1 MAISAYIFV
10 ECAAGMAKDV
20 VGKIAE
26 IEGVKSCHAITGPF
40 DVIAL
45 VESSDVRTL
54 GDFSVSKIQGIPGV
68 IRTETNVII
77 D

>member
-10 ECAAGMAKDV
+10 ECAAGTAKDV
-20 VGKIAE
+20 AGKIAAL
-26 IEGVKSCHAITGPF
+26 EGVRSCHTITGPF
-40 DVIAL
+40 DVIVL
-45 VESSDVRTL
+45 VESSDVRSL
-54 GDFSVSKIQGIPGV
+54 GDFSVSKIQAIPGV

>member
-1 MAISAYIFV
+1 MTISAYIFV

-20 VGKIAE
+20 AGKMAE
-26 IEGVKSCHAITGPF
+26 LEGVKSCHAITGPF
-40 DVIAL
+40 DVIVL
-45 VESSDVRTL
+45 VEASDVHAL
-54 GDFSVSKIQGIPGV
+54 GDFSVSGVQAIPGV

>member
-10 ECAAGMAKDV
+10 ECAAGTAKDV
-20 VGKIAE
+20 AGKVGQL
-26 IEGVKSCHAITGPF
+26 EGVKSCHAITGPF
-40 DVIAL
+40 DVIVL

-54 GDFSVSKIQGIPGV
+54 GDFSVSKIQSIPGV

>member
-20 VGKIAE
+20 VRKIAE
-26 IEGVKSCHAITGPF
+26 IKGVKSCHAITGPF

>member
-20 VGKIAE
+20 ARKIAE

-54 GDFSVSKIQGIPGV
+54 GDFSVTKIQGIPGV

>member
-10 ECAAGMAKDV
+10 ECTAGTAKDV
-20 VGKIAE
+20 AGKIAQLD
-26 IEGVKSCHAITGPF
+26 GVKSCHAITGPF
-40 DVIAL
+40 DVIVL
-45 VESSDVRTL
+45 VESLDVRAL
-54 GDFSVSKIQGIPGV
+54 GDFSVSKIQAIPGV

>member
-1 MAISAYIFV
+1 MAISAYVFV
-10 ECAAGMAKDV
+10 ECAAGMARDV
-20 VGKIAE
+20 AGKIAE
-26 IEGVKSCHAITGPF
+26 LEGVRSCHAITGPF

-45 VESSDVRTL
+45 VESPDVRTL

-68 IRTETNVII
+68 IRTETNIII

>member
-20 VGKIAE
+20 AGKIAGM
-26 IEGVKSCHAITGPF
+26 EGVKSCHAITGPF
-40 DVIAL
+40 DVIVL

>member
-1 MAISAYIFV
+1 MAISAYVFV
-10 ECAAGMAKDV
+10 ECAAGMARDV
-20 VGKIAE
+20 AGKIADL
-26 IEGVKSCHAITGPF
+26 EGVRSSHAITGPF

-45 VESSDVRTL
+45 VESPDVRTL

-68 IRTETNVII
+68 IRTETNIII

>member
-1 MAISAYIFV
+1 
-10 ECAAGMAKDV
+10 MAKDV
-20 VGKIAE
+20 ARKIAE

-54 GDFSVSKIQGIPGV
+54 GDFSVTKIQGIPGV

>member
-10 ECAAGMAKDV
+10 ECTAGMAKDV
-20 VGKIAE
+20 EEKISQLD
-26 IEGVKSCHAITGPF
+26 GVISCHAITGPV

-45 VESSDVRTL
+45 VESPDVRTL
-54 GDFSVSKIQGIPGV
+54 GNFSVSKIQAIPGV

>member
-10 ECAAGMAKDV
+10 ECTAGMAKDV
-20 VGKIAE
+20 ARKIAE
-26 IEGVKSCHAITGPF
+26 RKGVKSCHAITGPF
-40 DVIAL
+40 DVIVL